1 MQYFE
6 STVDEKKLAT
16 AGREM
21 MDYSEHY
28 PNLGRC
34 TDEGLRVLN
43 LLSHVGHKLTT
54 VGVPFGATIKSFS
67 DDEMKL
73 ISDFAKKQVDIEQKR

>member
-6 STVDEKKLAT
+6 STEAEKTLAD
-16 AGREM
+16 AGRAM
-21 MDYSEHY
+21 MDFSEFF
-28 PNLGRC
+28 PNLGKC

-54 VGVPFGATIKSFS
+54 VGAPFGATIKSFS

>member
-6 STVDEKKLAT
+6 STEAEKTLAD
-16 AGREM
+16 AGRAM
-21 MDYSEHY
+21 MDFSEFF
-28 PNLGRC
+28 PNLGKC

-43 LLSHVGHKLTT
+43 LLSP